1 MCKATLDF
9 VEHQQSASLASL
21 LQGRPAQRLQHCV
34 DTQDF
39 PEPVEEEV
47 CCSLVVCGSTCA
59 SRKHFIQPAYRP
71 LKI

>member
-9 VEHQQSASLASL
+9 VEHQQTTSLAWL
-21 LQGRPAQRLQHCV
+21 LQGRPAQCLQHCV

-47 CCSLVVCGSTCA
+47 CRLLVVCGSTCA
-59 SRKHFIQPAYRP
+59 SRRHFIQPAYCP